1 MFFWAIDNNLSKSL
15 TKSAD
20 LNSAKIV
27 KLKSLLGGLILFAV
41 TLSTGTDLYIEI
53 EVLPIIIIISVLGFG
68 GALFLFLE
76 GLKHIGTVK
85 TMSVFSLTPIFGIIV
100 AATVLKES
108 ISVFQAIATG
118 LIILGI
124 FIISRR

>member
-1 MFFWAIDNNLSKSL
+1 MFFLAIDNNLSKSL

-27 KLKSLLGGLILFAV
+27 MLKSLLGGLILFAV

-53 EVLPIIIIISVLGFG
+53 ELLQIIIISVFGFG

-76 GLKHIGTVK
+76 GLKRIGIVK
-85 TMSVFSLTPIFGIIV
+85 TMGVFSLTPIFGIIIE
-100 AATVLKES
+100 ATVLKES

-124 FIISRR
+124 FIISRG

>member
-1 MFFWAIDNNLSKSL
+1 MFFLAIDNNLSKSL

-27 KLKSLLGGLILFAV
+27 MLKSLLGGLILFAV

-53 EVLPIIIIISVLGFG
+53 ELLTIIIISVFGFG

-76 GLKHIGTVK
+76 GLKHIGIVK
-85 TMSVFSLTPIFGIIV
+85 TMGVFSLTPIFGIIIE
-100 AATVLKES
+100 ATVLKES

-124 FIISRR
+124 FTISRH

>member
-1 MFFWAIDNNLSKSL
+1 MFFLAIDNNLSKSL

-27 KLKSLLGGLILFAV
+27 MLKSLLGGLILFAV

-53 EVLPIIIIISVLGFG
+53 ELLPIIIISVFWLWWGVISVFRRSEAHRNSKDNGC
-68 GALFLFLE
+68 
-76 GLKHIGTVK
+76 
-85 TMSVFSLTPIFGIIV
+85 
-100 AATVLKES
+100 VLINANIWNHNRS
-108 ISVFQAIATG
+108 NSSQRISVFQAIATG

-124 FIISRR
+124 FTISRH